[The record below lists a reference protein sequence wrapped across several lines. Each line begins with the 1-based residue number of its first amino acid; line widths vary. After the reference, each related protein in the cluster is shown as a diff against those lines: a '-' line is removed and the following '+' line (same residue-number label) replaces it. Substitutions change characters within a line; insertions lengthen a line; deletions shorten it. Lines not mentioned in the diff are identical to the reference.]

1 MSLNIINHL
10 MNDENLNYENFHNIQ
25 KCKNYI
31 DYEFYRKLINNN
43 NFPYKNFK
51 KYSNERE
58 KKYSYHSLP
67 YKVTKFGNIV
77 NPINDSCSISL
88 IDFNENTNVI
98 QIKKCKHIFSINS
111 INNWFKNNNNC
122 PNCRMCIL

>member
-1 MSLNIINHL
+1 MFSNKYNYL
-10 MNDENLNYENFHNIQ
+10 MNENYINYENFYYIQ

-31 DYEFYRKLINNN
+31 NYEFYRKLINNN
-43 NFPYKNFK
+43 NFPYKNLK
-51 KYSNERE
+51 KYSIERE
-58 KKYSYHSLP
+58 KKNLSISLP
-67 YKVTKFGNIV
+67 YKITKFGNIE

-98 QIKKCKHIFSINS
+98 QLKKCKHIFSRNS

>member
-1 MSLNIINHL
+1 MSFSIINHL
-10 MNDENLNYENFHNIQ
+10 INDENLNYENFYYIQ

-31 DYEFYRKLINNN
+31 DYEFYRKLVNNN
-43 NFPYKNFK
+43 NFPYKNVK
-51 KYSNERE
+51 KNSIERE
-58 KKYSYHSLP
+58 KKFSYI
-67 YKVTKFGNIV
+67 TKFVNIN